1 MVTVENNAKKIESL
15 SKIVRLLGDRLREQN
30 QKIISLQYEITRLS
44 ELKDKKQFSSKSKI
58 PQTEKNTDFITSTM
72 PTESSQRSSITTVN
86 TTSITSNH
94 LSSPQLKPIRDS
106 SVKQDLPNLKIGSAS
121 DILIEKSS
129 DKKELLQALKII
141 DNL

>member
-30 QKIISLQYEITRLS
+30 QKIKSLQDEITRLS
-44 ELKDKKQFSSKSKI
+44 ELKDQRQFSNTSKI
-58 PQTEKNTDFITSTM
+58 PQTEKDKYFFPSIT
-72 PTESSQRSSITTVN
+72 PTESSRPSSITTAN
-86 TTSITSNH
+86 TTSITTNH
-94 LSSPQLKPIRDS
+94 LSSPQLKPIRSS
-106 SVKQDLPNLKIGSAS
+106 SVKQDLPNLKKGSAS

-129 DKKELLQALKII
+129 DKEELLQALKII